1 MFQRPRMHTEFY
13 VRLVYEAI
21 LNAKH
26 YISNRY
32 LSKGCNVVYR
42 RGGPVKQIAVY
53 SESYNPSDE
62 LDVVK
67 VYKEEVMKLAEDKTY
82 CSLLQLCQAANILR
96 RPVMSVYPTELHEGM
111 RLEFNRTF
119 YCIDNKYNDREPIIV
134 MWTPMQVAKNSYP
147 IHFLPL
153 LKVL

>member
-1 MFQRPRMHTEFY
+1 MHTEFH
-13 VRLVYEAI
+13 VRLMYEAI
-21 LNAKH
+21 LNGKH

-42 RGGPVKQIAVY
+42 REEPVKQIAMY
-53 SESYNPSDE
+53 SESYNPSEE

-82 CSLLQLCQAANILR
+82 CGLWQLCQAANNLH

-111 RLEFNRTF
+111 R
-119 YCIDNKYNDREPIIV
+119 
-134 MWTPMQVAKNSYP
+134 
-147 IHFLPL
+147 
-153 LKVL
+153 